1 MDQRDEQQH
10 VPETGDEI
18 TERLGRI
25 EAQLA
30 DFHRRSA
37 HRETIIDRLHA
48 ENQQFRDGLRRV
60 VLEPVVTDLLRLY
73 DSMAR
78 EAARLMPVDPQTARI
93 LASFADEV
101 ELAVERCGYH
111 LQPAAVGEAYQSG
124 RHAPAGTVATADP
137 ALDNTVAE
145 PLSAGLVEIETGK
158 VRRPSR
164 ARFHRYEPP
173 AAPAGDP
180 LDLALEQAGAG
191 RHPHQPDHLG
201 SE

>member
-1 MDQRDEQQH
+1 MDQTDEQQT
-10 VPETGDEI
+10 VPGAGGEI
-18 TERLGRI
+18 AQRLGLV

-78 EAARLMPVDPQTARI
+78 DAARVTAADPQTGRI
-93 LASFADEV
+93 LASYADEV
-101 ELAVERCGYH
+101 ELAVERCGYE
-111 LQPAAVGEAYQSG
+111 LFSTVVGDGYQSG
-124 RHAPAGTVATADP
+124 RHAPAGTVRTADP

-145 PLSAGLVEIETGK
+145 PLSAGLLEIETGK

-173 AAPAGDP
+173 VAATTDDGF
-180 LDLALEQAGAG
+180 DLALEDAG
-191 RHPHQPDHLG
+191 HPIHSDHVG